1 MSTFAISFEKHASP
15 IIKARIA
22 ADKAEGKH
30 ADTLNAGVNAFIDAA
45 RAAGIKPNEASC
57 AALGAELKGC
67 QAVVD
72 AVAAGL
78 YESKTWIE
86 YARGAERAFFHGI
99 PWTPS
104 TFKKPELAL
113 PWSKPR
119 GPKGPAKPATTAAP
133 SAAPAPDMST
143 QSTEEIRA
151 FIQGQARTLLAYLNK
166 HLANADLQT
175 RDVVQHFANAAAKLP
190 VLPK

>member
-1 MSTFAISFEKHASP
+1 MTAFAISFEKHAAQ
-15 IIKARIA
+15 IIKARAA
-22 ADKAEGKH
+22 ADKAESKFSDALH
-30 ADTLNAGVNAFIDAA
+30 AAVNAFIDAA
-45 RAAGIKPNEASC
+45 RAASIKADEASC
-57 AALGAELKGC
+57 AALGAEIKGC

-72 AVAAGL
+72 SIAAGMF
-78 YESKTWIE
+78 ESKTWGD

-119 GPKGPAKPATTAAP
+119 GPKGPAKPATTAP
-133 SAAPAPDMST
+133 SAAPAPDMGT

-175 RDVVQHFANAAAKLP
+175 RDVVQHFAAACAKLP
-190 VLPK
+190 DLPK

>member
-1 MSTFAISFEKHASP
+1 MTFAISFESHAAA
-15 IIKARIA
+15 IIKARA
-22 ADKAEGKH
+22 LADKAEGKH

-86 YARGAERAFFHGI
+86 YARGAERAFFHGV

-119 GPKGPAKPATTAAP
+119 GPKAPAKPATTAP
-133 SAAPAPDMST
+133 AAPAAPDMGT

-166 HLANADLQT
+166 HLSNADLQT
-175 RDVVQHFANAAAKLP
+175 REVVQHFARAAEKIPA
-190 VLPK
+190 PK

>member
-1 MSTFAISFEKHASP
+1 MSTFAISFESHAAK
-15 IIKARIA
+15 IIKARA
-22 ADKAEGKH
+22 LADKAESKFSDALHG
-30 ADTLNAGVNAFIDAA
+30 AVNAYIDAA
-45 RAAGIKPNEASC
+45 RAANIKPDETSC

-72 AVAAGL
+72 SIAAGL
-78 YESKTWIE
+78 FEAKTWGD
-86 YARGAERAFFHGI
+86 YARGAERAFFHGV

-119 GPKGPAKPATTAAP
+119 GPKGPTKPATTAP
-133 SAAPAPDMST
+133 SAAPAPDMGT

-166 HLANADLQT
+166 HLANADLPT
-175 RDVVQHFANAAAKLP
+175 RDVVQHFARACEKLP
-190 VLPK
+190 TPK

>member
-1 MSTFAISFEKHASP
+1 MSTFAISFESHASA
-15 IIKARIA
+15 IVKARIA

-45 RAAGIKPNEASC
+45 RAANIKPDETSC
-57 AALGAELKGC
+57 AALAAELKGC

-78 YESKTWIE
+78 YESKTWGD
-86 YARGAERAFFHGI
+86 YARGAERAFFHGV
-99 PWTPS
+99 PWTPG

-119 GPKGPAKPATTAAP
+119 GPKAPAKPATTAP
-133 SAAPAPDMST
+133 AAPAAPDMGT

-166 HLANADLQT
+166 HLANADLNT
-175 RDVVQHFANAAAKLP
+175 RDVVQQFARAAEKIPA
-190 VLPK
+190 PK

>member
-1 MSTFAISFEKHASP
+1 MTFAISFEKHASA
-15 IIKARIA
+15 IIKARA
-22 ADKAEGKH
+22 LADKAESKFSDALHG
-30 ADTLNAGVNAFIDAA
+30 AVNAYIDAA

-67 QAVVD
+67 QSVVD
-72 AVAAGL
+72 SIAAGL
-78 YESKTWIE
+78 FEAKTWGD
-86 YARGAERAFFHGI
+86 YARGAERAFFHGT

-119 GPKGPAKPATTAAP
+119 GPKAAGKPASAAP
-133 SAAPAPDMST
+133 SAAPAPDMGT
-143 QSTEEIRA
+143 QSTEEIRS
-151 FIQGQARTLLAYLNK
+151 FVQGQARTLLAYLNK

-175 RDVVQHFANAAAKLP
+175 RDCVQQFARAAEKIPA
-190 VLPK
+190 PK